1 MGDAAKEMRETLA
14 HRFGGP
20 VAEIPVGQGPATLPQ
35 TSPRNWPETWSQM
48 ARRGSCRR
56 FAPRLVAPELVE
68 TLCGLALSAPT
79 KSDLQQRDIVI
90 VDEPATR
97 ARIDQLLSTGPL
109 AQDWIP
115 SAPALLVFCGN
126 NRRQRQLHEW
136 RGKPFANDHLDAFF
150 NAAVDAGIALSAF
163 VIAAEAAG
171 LGCACISAI
180 RNHAAEVSGL
190 LGLPAHVFP
199 IAGLGLGWPTRE
211 TYVSLRLPLSATVH
225 RNRFSEAGI
234 KDTVDAYD
242 RRRAAVQ
249 PIRAQRA
256 TAEFGTASFYGWS
269 EDKVRQYARPE
280 RADWGAFVRGKG
292 FRLD

>member
-1 MGDAAKEMRETLA
+1 MNKMRDTLA
-14 HRFGGP
+14 HRFGE
-20 VAEIPVGQGPATLPQ
+20 VLPQ
-35 TSPRNWPETWSQM
+35 PPGEGMPEACPETWAQL
-48 ARRGSCRR
+48 AGRGSCRR
-56 FAPRLVAPELVE
+56 FEQRPVAPELIE
-68 TLCGLALSAPT
+68 TLCALALSAPT

-90 VDEPATR
+90 IADKGVR
-97 ARIDQLLSTGPL
+97 ARLDTLLSTGPL

-115 SAPALLVFCGN
+115 GTPALLVFCGN
-126 NRRQRQLHEW
+126 NRRQRQLHAW

-163 VIAAEAAG
+163 VTAAEAAG

-180 RNHAAEVSGL
+180 RNHAQEVSAA
-190 LGLPAHVFP
+190 LGLPDHVFP
-199 IAGLGLGWPTRE
+199 VAGLGLGWPARDP
-211 TYVSLRLPLSATVH
+211 YVSLRLPLSVTVH
-225 RNRFSEAGI
+225 RDRFTETGIEAAIDG
-234 KDTVDAYD
+234 YD

-256 TAEFGTASFYGWS
+256 TAEFGTAAFYGWS

-292 FRLD
+292 FRLE